1 VALAPDPVDAT
12 VDDELRTRLLDAAIR
27 VVARKGYD
35 GARIRDIVREAGMS
49 TGAVYG
55 RWESKDELVREA
67 IATRFRDAAGGAP
80 DVDRVTDLIASRA
93 SKTDGPLSEL
103 EAAQLEIFVAARRD
117 PDVADGLRAALA
129 EFRRAVQPLVDAAVH
144 DGTVADA
151 FDPEAV
157 LYFVQTISL
166 GLRVQRA
173 AGVPAPDPSSWQA
186 LVRQIVESFAAPTST
201 STPGGKQ

>member
-1 VALAPDPVDAT
+1 VALAPEPAVVA

-80 DVDRVTDLIASRA
+80 DVARVTDLIASRA
-93 SKTDGPLSEL
+93 SKTEGPLSEL

-117 PDVADGLRAALA
+117 PDVADGLHAALA
-129 EFRRAVQPLVDAAVH
+129 EFRLAVQPLVDAAVR

-201 STPGGKQ
+201 TTPGGKQ

>member
-1 VALAPDPVDAT
+1 MALAPEPTA

-35 GARIRDIVREAGMS
+35 GTRIRDIVREAGMS

-55 RWESKDELVREA
+55 RWESKDDLVREA
-67 IATRFRDAAGGAP
+67 LMLRMRAAAGSGD
-80 DVDRVTDLIASRA
+80 DVERVTDLIASRA
-93 SKTDGPLSEL
+93 MRTEGPLSEV

-117 PDVADGLRAALA
+117 PDVAEGLRSALG
-129 EFRRAVQPLVDAAVH
+129 EVRRAVQPIVDAAVR
-144 DGTVADA
+144 DGTVAEG

-157 LYFVQTISL
+157 LFFVQTIAL

-173 AGVPAPDPSSWQA
+173 AGVPAPDPTAWQA
-186 LVRQIVESFAAPTST
+186 LVRQIVESFAAPTT
-201 STPGGKQ
+201 TPGGSQ